1 MSTVNTATIIHID
14 ETLTDDQLENVERQ
28 LSDAS
33 GVIAACVHK
42 KARHL
47 MVVDYDP
54 NFVSSGSL
62 LHTLQDQG
70 LHAELIGGI

>member
-1 MSTVNTATIIHID
+1 MSTVNTATVIHID
-14 ETLTDDQLENVERQ
+14 ETLSDDQLEFVERK

-33 GVIAACVHK
+33 GVIAACVHE

-54 NFVSSGSL
+54 KFITSGSL
-62 LHTLQDQG
+62 LNTLQNQG
-70 LHAELIGGI
+70 LHAELVGGI